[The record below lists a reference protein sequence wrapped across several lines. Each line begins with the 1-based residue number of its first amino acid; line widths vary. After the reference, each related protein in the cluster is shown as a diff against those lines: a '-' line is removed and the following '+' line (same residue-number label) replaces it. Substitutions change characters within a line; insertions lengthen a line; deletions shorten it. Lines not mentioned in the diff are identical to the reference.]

1 LLELFEGRITLTE
14 LLELDVARLNGLIDA
29 KNKILEERSAAE
41 GNRLPSEG
49 APKRL
54 TMPGD
59 LQAIA
64 PPN

>member
-14 LLELDVARLNGLIDA
+14 LLELDITRLNGLIDA

-41 GNRLPSEG
+41 GKLPSEG
-49 APKRL
+49 ASKRL